1 MNPSVVAV
9 TRPDVLEAAPRRATP
24 GTTRVPR
31 LGGTGV
37 APAPRP
43 TPEAA
48 PRPERTE
55 PPAPRTEPAAQR
67 PETKAGRPE
76 APVRST
82 GNEAKRLFL
91 RMVRPNPEPNP
102 YPAYARLR
110 EIGTVVPVV
119 FPGVAPRYLVTS
131 FAECAAMLR
140 DDNIG
145 PLTEGHFHETN
156 PNWREQGLASSLFNS
171 MAFRSGVEHRLD
183 RAMFARHFSPRR
195 TAQRRA
201 EIAEV
206 ADTLLDRLAGLGA
219 DGATV
224 DIERELGVPYSALII
239 GRLMGMPDEQ
249 AMRLGWL
256 ARQSGATLELAPSPA
271 QRLHAAE
278 FGEQMRRELAELGAL
293 RRREPQDDMI
303 TDIAVACG
311 EDTDRL
317 VSSLVL
323 LFSAGFDSPVSLIGL
338 GLQLFLDNPDQAR
351 LLRQDSELA
360 DLATEE
366 ILRCEPPVQIMFRA
380 ARTDVTLGGHTIPQ
394 GSILLGLVASALRD
408 SALVEDPERFDIT
421 RPPSSGL
428 SFGGGAHYCLGA
440 HLARISA
447 TVLFPRLLRR
457 FPGIRPA
464 GQPTY
469 RAPGVALR
477 GLESL
482 PVTLTPADPS

>member
-1 MNPSVVAV
+1 MNPSAVVV
-9 TRPDVLEAAPRRATP
+9 SRPDVIEAPRRATP
-24 GTTRVPR
+24 GAARAPR
-31 LGGTGV
+31 IGGTGA
-37 APAPRP
+37 APAPRTEAVP
-43 TPEAA
+43 RPILTPAA
-48 PRPERTE
+48 PRPVS
-55 PPAPRTEPAAQR
+55 PAPRTEPTEPAAQPTEVR
-67 PETKAGRPE
+67 PT
-76 APVRST
+76 S
-82 GNEAKRLFL
+82 NEAKRLFL
-91 RMVRPNPEPNP
+91 RMVRPTAQPNP

-131 FAECAAMLR
+131 FAECSDMLR

-145 PLTEGHFHETN
+145 PLTEEHFHETN
-156 PNWREQGLASSLFNS
+156 PNWREQGLARSLFGS

-195 TAQRRA
+195 TARRRA
-201 EIAEV
+201 DLVEV
-206 ADTLLDRLAGLGA
+206 AETLLDRLAVLGA

-224 DIERELGVPYSALII
+224 DIERELGVPYSALVI
-239 GRLMGMPDEQ
+239 GRLMGIPDEQ
-249 AMRLGWL
+249 AIRLGWL
-256 ARQSGATLELAPSPA
+256 TRQSGATLELAPSPA

-303 TDIAVACG
+303 TDLAVQCG
-311 EDTDRL
+311 EDEERL

-351 LLRQDSELA
+351 LLREDPELA

-394 GSILLGLVASALRD
+394 GSILLGLIASALRD
-408 SALVEDPERFDIT
+408 SAQVDDPERFDIT
-421 RPPSSGL
+421 RRPSSGL

-440 HLARISA
+440 HLARLSA
-447 TVLFPRLLRR
+447 SVLFPMLLRR
-457 FPGIRPA
+457 FPLIQSA
-464 GQPTY
+464 GEPTY

-482 PVTLTPADPS
+482 PVTLIPSDPS